1 MIEMDKIDT
10 MLLILFT
17 FVAILLTLLILDIRR
32 ELMSLGYW
40 QDYTLWEKIKIT
52 ISCLIQLTVEPYDK
66 AILKKPKKSK
76 GDEE

>member
-1 MIEMDKIDT
+1 MDKIDT

>member
-1 MIEMDKIDT
+1 VIEMDKIDT